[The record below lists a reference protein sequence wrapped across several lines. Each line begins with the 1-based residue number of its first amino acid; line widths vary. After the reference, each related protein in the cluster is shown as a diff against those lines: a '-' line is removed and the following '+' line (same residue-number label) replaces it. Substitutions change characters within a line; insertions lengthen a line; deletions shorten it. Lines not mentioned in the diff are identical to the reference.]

1 MCKIWLEIIDT
12 DITTFVQY
20 SDYDYNSSNNENE
33 DISTGSDSNSDDEL
47 LYPYLSDENN
57 LHINKIDNH
66 NDNEENN
73 ILDDDNTDN
82 F

>member
-1 MCKIWLEIIDT
+1 MEIIDT